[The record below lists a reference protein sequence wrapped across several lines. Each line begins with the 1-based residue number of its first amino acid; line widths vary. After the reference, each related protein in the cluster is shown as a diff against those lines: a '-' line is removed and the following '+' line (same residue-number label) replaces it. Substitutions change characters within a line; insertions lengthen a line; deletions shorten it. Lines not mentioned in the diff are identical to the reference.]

1 MRSPSDRLFIAIYT
15 DEDVPRLL
23 AVLLRERGF
32 EASSAAEWETWGT
45 TDEDQLV
52 LATERGHALLTFN
65 RDDFIALAQAW
76 SQEGREH
83 AGIVISQQH
92 GLKTIGELVRQVS
105 NLLDAVTADEMW
117 NTVRY
122 LQSYR

>member
-1 MRSPSDRLFIAIYT
+1 MNSPPDRLFISLYI
-15 DEDVPRLL
+15 DEDVPTLL
-23 AVLLRERGF
+23 AVLLRARGF
-32 EASSAAEWETWGT
+32 DASSVAEWETWGN
-45 TDEDQLV
+45 TDEEQLV

-65 RDDFIALAQAW
+65 RDDFIALARAW

-83 AGIVISQQH
+83 AGILISQQY
-92 GLKTIGELVRQVS
+92 GLKGIGELVRQVS
-105 NLLDAVTADEMW
+105 KLLDDVTAEEMW